1 MDQAEPELTNRD
13 MAAKVVSLSAPRAAE
28 DIRFDRRELAQILN
42 VYGRQ
47 VSAGE
52 WRDYAIAFTREKAVF
67 AILRRTGEAPL
78 YRIEKDPRRSEK
90 QGAYSVI
97 AQGGL
102 VLKRGNDL
110 SRVLKV
116 LEKIRK
122 VVG

>member
-1 MDQAEPELTNRD
+1 MDQADSELNHRD
-13 MAAKVVSLSAPRAAE
+13 GAAKVVPFAPHRLIE

-47 VSAGE
+47 VAAGE
-52 WRDYAIAFTREKAVF
+52 WRDYAISFGRERAVF
-67 AILRRTGEAPL
+67 AILRRTGEQPL
-78 YRIEKDPRRSEK
+78 YRIEKDPGRSEK
-90 QGAYSVI
+90 HGTYCVI

-102 VLKRGNDL
+102 ILKRGNDL
-110 SRVLKV
+110 ARVLTV

>member
-1 MDQAEPELTNRD
+1 MDQIEPELISRD
-13 MAAKVVSLSAPRAAE
+13 GSAKVVPLSHPKFIE

-47 VSAGE
+47 VAAGE

-78 YRIEKDPRRSEK
+78 YRIEKDPKRSEK
-90 QGAYSVI
+90 QAMYSVI

-102 VLKRGNDL
+102 ILKRGNDL
-110 SRVLKV
+110 ARVLTV